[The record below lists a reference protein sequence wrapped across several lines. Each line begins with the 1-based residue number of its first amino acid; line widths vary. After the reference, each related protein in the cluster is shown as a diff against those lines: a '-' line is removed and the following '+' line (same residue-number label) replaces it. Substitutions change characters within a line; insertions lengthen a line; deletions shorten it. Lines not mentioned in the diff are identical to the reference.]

1 MPRRHNNVILATM
14 ELLGNGFII
23 RGWKK
28 GDELSLQKNAN
39 NLKVSACLM
48 DRFPSPYTIEDAIN
62 WINLLINQDPVVN
75 FAITI
80 NDEVIGGIGMEPRQD
95 VYRKTAIIGYWLSEE
110 LWGKGIM
117 PEAVKLITDYAF
129 THLDFI
135 RLQASVYSKNPASM
149 RVLEKA
155 GYVKEG
161 VMRNA
166 VIKGGEILDE
176 YLYAILK

>member
-1 MPRRHNNVILATM
+1 M
-14 ELLGNGFII
+14 ELKGTGFTI
-23 RGWKK
+23 REWKK
-28 GDELSLQKNAN
+28 GDEVSLQRHAN
-39 NLKVSACLM
+39 NPKVSACLM
-48 DRFPSPYTIEDAIN
+48 DRFPAPYTLEAATYWVD
-62 WINLLINQDPVVN
+62 NLVDQDPLVN

-95 VYRKTAIIGYWLSEE
+95 VYRKTAILGYWLSEE

-117 PEAVKLITDYAF
+117 PEAVKLVTDYAF
-129 THLDFI
+129 TQLDFI

-155 GYVKEG
+155 GYQKEG

-166 VIKGGEILDE
+166 VIKNGVVMDE
-176 YLYAILK
+176 HLYAILK